1 MSEQLLDKN
10 YNRKMK
16 ESSPTQKSFLD
27 INIIH
32 RSTNYKQEPNN
43 NNIKKKKKQINITM
57 LDPIPQK
64 VKDCL
69 GELTPAQQVILRGYI
84 GTLRAELK
92 EKDGEILGLRD
103 GEPNAHYHGD
113 TACTADQYVYIYV
126 YI

>member
-1 MSEQLLDKN
+1 
-10 YNRKMK
+10 
-16 ESSPTQKSFLD
+16 
-27 INIIH
+27 
-32 RSTNYKQEPNN
+32 
-43 NNIKKKKKQINITM
+43 M

-113 TACTADQYVYIYV
+113 TACTADQYVYIHT
-126 YI
+126 YIKKTLRTTFALKLSTIMSNVNLDRGLMITEPKILFFSFSSSIQIFKNK

>member
-1 MSEQLLDKN
+1 
-10 YNRKMK
+10 
-16 ESSPTQKSFLD
+16 
-27 INIIH
+27 
-32 RSTNYKQEPNN
+32 
-43 NNIKKKKKQINITM
+43 M

-113 TACTADQYVYIYV
+113 TACTADQYVYICIYLRTTSASKPST
-126 YI
+126 ILSNANLDSSGLMIIDPKILFFSSFHTTLQK